1 METVTEQPIK
11 KIEFSRCPPEDSG
24 YEIALGRKKLL
35 AQQTAFRI
43 IIKKSFTQLIIES
56 PKPKNRKV
64 SKINDHSRESKAFSK
79 SMNSSNSGIFFSE
92 AYWII
97 PSMCLMFS
105 PMNLPFIKPV

>member
-1 METVTEQPIK
+1 MAALHYTSLGLK
-11 KIEFSRCPPEDSG
+11 
-24 YEIALGRKKLL
+24 EIAGPTVVKD
-35 AQQTAFRI
+35 TAFGI
-43 IIKKSFTQLIIES
+43 IIKKKTFTQLIIES

-79 SMNSSNSGIFFSE
+79 SINSSNPGIFSSV

-97 PSMCLMFS
+97 QSMSLMFS